1 MKKNP
6 FTIQTFFP
14 TGDTRNFHINHVPTR
29 TIQSIVIPRAEVSQA
44 IKSRSELNYNGIY
57 FLFEEEGYLQ
67 SNGETMVYIGESE
80 DVAERLK
87 SHVTKKQNWAV
98 AIIFTTTSSTNQLT
112 KADIKYLENY
122 CYQKALEA
130 NRYKLQQN
138 IPKKSFVSESREA
151 DLNDIFQ
158 SISTLLSFSGY
169 PIFIPVNNEKN
180 QEIFYLKARNSDAKA
195 IYTVDGLTVL
205 KNSRISPLSEGKGFV
220 RQKLLNQLTNSG
232 VISNEGIFLKD
243 YTFSAPSTA
252 SDILAKGSYNGWT
265 SWKNKNNQTLDEVT
279 NRSTEL

>member
-205 KNSRISPLSEGKGFV
+205 KNSRITPLSEGKGFV

-232 VISNEGIFLKD
+232 VISKEGIFLKD
-243 YTFSAPSTA
+243 YTFAAPSSA
-252 SDILAKGSYNGWT
+252 SDIVAKGSYNGWT